1 MMTIEQ
7 ALKIKQK
14 WSSEQARND
23 LERLLL
29 RDERPADKV
38 VALACKALE
47 KQIPKKPIKAKEHIM
62 YSMCY
67 ICPNCQ
73 KNFSGTGIASYCYHC
88 GQALDW
94 SDEKSQTLI
103 DGKMLCKRNDGER
116 KMTGTNI
123 YIEQAKHAIGLD
135 YKNPYH
141 RHGRAFYKP
150 YRNYFCTT
158 KDDEIWAV
166 LQNVGYAKCSEE
178 HNGCVDFYLTRDGLD
193 WLGEELDIKIYN
205 EER

>member
-1 MMTIEQ
+1 MTIKRAIVELENKKKLFQ
-7 ALKIKQK
+7 IWLLYHLK
-14 WSSEQARND
+14 SRC
-23 LERLLL
+23 R
-29 RDERPADKV
+29 
-38 VALACKALE
+38 
-47 KQIPKKPIKAKEHIM
+47 KKPAPKDKYHV
-62 YSMCY
+62 S
-67 ICPNCQ
+67 CPLC
-73 KNFSGTGIASYCYHC
+73 KNELGIAREDISVYDMTPPNFCENC

-135 YKNPYH
+135 YKSPYH

-158 KDDEIWAV
+158 KDDEIWTV